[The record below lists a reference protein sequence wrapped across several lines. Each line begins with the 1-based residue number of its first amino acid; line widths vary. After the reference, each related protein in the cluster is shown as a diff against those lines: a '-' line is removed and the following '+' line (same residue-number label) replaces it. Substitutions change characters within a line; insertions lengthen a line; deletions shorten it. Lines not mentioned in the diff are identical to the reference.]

1 MNLNPITIV
10 PVFPWWLILLL
21 FCLALAQAAIQG
33 VVNWSKLGRKKALV
47 ISTLRLAAIVVL
59 AIFALNPSVVTRKE
73 HRMSPA
79 VAIMVDT
86 SASMGQSDGDG
97 KTSRLK
103 KAKALLSEG
112 DHPLIESLS
121 QKYEVHVYELADSLR
136 PLEFGDVSR
145 LQAAGNKGDVSEA
158 LTAIRNRNAV
168 AVLLSDGNLKW
179 NADHAR
185 LLPTL
190 IVPFGDPQTYQDLLI
205 KGISAPPLAFR
216 DRSVTIDV
224 TVKNYGYMGLTLPV
238 LLKDS
243 GKLLSAKDV
252 RIKDNTGETIVS
264 LSFKPSEVGQKKL
277 SISIPQQVGES
288 IIDNNQANLS
298 IKVVPDKTRIL
309 MVSGNP
315 SMNYRFMRTALK
327 SDPSIDLLSFV
338 ILRTPSDILNVR
350 SFEQSLIPFPV
361 KTLFLTELKNF
372 DLLIFDNFN
381 YSIYLR
387 PEHLESIR
395 KFVEDGGSFAMVG
408 GPNLFDEGRY
418 GLSPIGDI
426 LPVRFVE
433 SGFYQRDSPVRVRL
447 SPEGAQHPIL
457 RFNGE
462 YREDHANPGLL
473 WQEMSPLDGVNLME
487 AKRSATVLLET
498 AEGIPWP
505 VLTVSEK
512 GKGRVLALT
521 TDYAWKWY
529 MGMVAS
535 GKGNQHY
542 LMLVHRMVR
551 WLTKD
556 PSLDPV
562 QMILPETAASTGQET
577 EVRIRFQDGVSSRIS
592 DGAISFSVFNPQG
605 VKIDSKL
612 KPTLQPGEYIIS
624 FLPQNGGI
632 FRIKAETPVGQL
644 EESLVVAGQLEGLDA
659 GPDLDQLQRISTS
672 TKGKYISQKDELM
685 GEIEQYLQKAQKQ
698 FIEEKR
704 LPIWASA
711 FVMAIVLLLLCSEWY
726 LRRRWGLI

>member
-1 MNLNPITIV
+1 MNLNPITLA
-10 PVFPWWLILLL
+10 PVFPLWLILLL
-21 FCLALAQAAIQG
+21 FCLALVQAAIQC
-33 VVNWSKLGRKKALV
+33 VVNWSKLGHTRALTISLLRFAV
-47 ISTLRLAAIVVL
+47 IALLV
-59 AIFALNPSVVTRKE
+59 IFALNPSVVTRKE
-73 HRMSPA
+73 HRISPA
-79 VAIMVDT
+79 VAIIVDT
-86 SASMGQSDGDG
+86 SESMGQSDGNG
-97 KTSRLK
+97 KASRLK
-103 KAKALLSEG
+103 EAKALLSEG
-112 DHPLIESLS
+112 GSPLIESLS
-121 QKYEVHVYELADSLR
+121 KKYEVHVYGLADSLR
-136 PLEFGDVSR
+136 PLAFGDVPR
-145 LQAAGNKGDVSEA
+145 LEAAGSKGDLSEA
-158 LTAIRNRNAV
+158 LKTISNNNAV

-179 NADHAR
+179 DENRAQ
-185 LLPTL
+185 LLPTV
-190 IVPFGDPQTYQDLLI
+190 IVPFGDPQTYRDILI
-205 KGISAPPLAFR
+205 KGISAPALAFR
-216 DRSVTIDV
+216 DRNLTIEV
-224 TVKNYGYMGLTLPV
+224 TVKNYGYTGLTLPV

-243 GKLLSAKDV
+243 GRLLSAKNVSVQAD
-252 RIKDNTGETIVS
+252 TGEATVS
-264 LSFKPSEVGQKKL
+264 LSFVPSEVGQKNL

-288 IIDNNQANLS
+288 IVNNNQVNLS

-350 SFEQSLIPFPV
+350 SYEQSLIPFPV
-361 KTLFLTELKNF
+361 KTLFLTELTNF

-381 YSIYLR
+381 YSLYLR

-395 KFVEDGGSFAMVG
+395 KFVEGGGSFAMVG

-433 SGFYQRDSPVRVRL
+433 GEFYRRDSPMRVRL
-447 SPEGAQHPIL
+447 SPAGARHPIL
-457 RFNGE
+457 RLSGE
-462 YREDHANPGLL
+462 YREADGDPGQL

-498 AEGIPWP
+498 AVGIPWP
-505 VLTVSEK
+505 ILTVSEQ

-529 MGMVAS
+529 MGMVAR
-535 GKGNQHY
+535 GKGNQDY

-577 EVRIRFQDGVSSRIS
+577 DIRIRFQDGVPSRIS
-592 DGAISFSVFNPQG
+592 DGAIAFSVFNPQG
-605 VKIDSKL
+605 VKIDSKI
-612 KPTLQPGEYIIS
+612 KSTPQPGEYIVS

-632 FRIKAETPVGQL
+632 FRIKVETPVGQL
-644 EESLVVAGQLEGLDA
+644 EESLVVAGPLEGLDA
-659 GPDLDQLQRISTS
+659 GPDLDQLRKISAS
-672 TKGKYISQKDELM
+672 TKGKYIPQKDELLK
-685 GEIEQYLQKAQKQ
+685 EIGQYVQRAEKQ

-704 LPIWASA
+704 LPVWASA
-711 FVMAIVLLLLCSEWY
+711 LVMAIVLLLLCSEWY